1 MSGNGNK
8 PRIAAASAVL
18 FALLASIII
27 RSYSLAA
34 GDGRQ
39 LYDDPAVSIS
49 TVRGTIYDRDGK
61 ILAMQAPDYGF
72 TISPA
77 GDAAMEAAF
86 ISRYTRESAISIEAK
101 IDSGV
106 PFIPITMIPS
116 SDAAD
121 EIRKEIGGSRLD
133 GMISLARR
141 EARKKMTDAAFIGD
155 VDSSLN
161 GISGIERLCQES
173 LDAVPS
179 LFRDVAY
186 GRDVYLTVDIEAQ
199 ERLDSLGIPG
209 SAAVIEDGAIIAWSG
224 PMSSTILS
232 SLVREV
238 KSRDGVSF
246 YKGSPLRLALDTI
259 EGESGLAYYASRSGY
274 AESIAEAFGDTVIS

>member
-49 TVRGTIYDRDGK
+49 TVRGTIYDRDGE
-61 ILAMQAPDYGF
+61 ILAMPAPDYGF

-106 PFIPITMIPS
+106 PVLSMHAPWETTS
-116 SDAAD
+116 KA
-121 EIRKEIGGSRLD
+121 
-133 GMISLARR
+133 
-141 EARKKMTDAAFIGD
+141 
-155 VDSSLN
+155 
-161 GISGIERLCQES
+161 
-173 LDAVPS
+173 
-179 LFRDVAY
+179 
-186 GRDVYLTVDIEAQ
+186 DVYEA
-199 ERLDSLGIPG
+199 
-209 SAAVIEDGAIIAWSG
+209 
-224 PMSSTILS
+224 
-232 SLVREV
+232 
-238 KSRDGVSF
+238 
-246 YKGSPLRLALDTI
+246 YKGYLAFLKNM
-259 EGESGLAYYASRSGY
+259 
-274 AESIAEAFGDTVIS
+274 

>member
-49 TVRGTIYDRDGK
+49 TVRGTIYDRDGE

-121 EIRKEIGGSRLD
+121 EIRKEISGSRLD
-133 GMISLARR
+133 GM
-141 EARKKMTDAAFIGD
+141 
-155 VDSSLN
+155 V